1 MALLQRRSR
10 EIPGPTLL
18 DRPLDLSWIN
28 IDVLA
33 FGLLILLSTIAHLW
47 ALGTMALHHDESI
60 HAWTSWR
67 LYTGAGG
74 FVCAGGRTSDSYCY
88 DPVYHGP
95 SLYMFTALSYFLFG
109 DGDAQARLPQAIAGI
124 LMVASTWMLR
134 PYLGRWGA
142 LLAGVLL
149 AFSPSLLY
157 YTRFARHDGLMI
169 LWTLWMVIG
178 FFRYLDSGQGRFL
191 YLLAAGTAFAI
202 ATHEL
207 YYILFFIFGTFVLIR
222 LADEHLSHVWVMGI
236 LGLLLGICLAI
247 AGFDPQISPTLSIGG
262 LAFVMGT
269 VFGLGLVLVRVWE
282 RRPILTERLVFLWQQ
297 QRGVL
302 WTALAILAVIY
313 VLNYSAFFTDPRGI
327 IDGLYQGLAYWLGSQ
342 HEFARGKQPWYYY
355 LMLLPIY
362 EPLALFGATA
372 AALYLFAWGRERIL
386 ALAGLIFVGIVL
398 GASQLFGVVSY
409 VLAALPIGTALYLMF
424 TGWWRKERPPMTP
437 LEPEAVQVAPLDAN
451 TEQESAPVTS
461 ATTDLDEANGVAAA
475 PATTPV
481 EGDYRTRRLALPA
494 PLFALFLAFW
504 FIGALVLFSWAGE
517 KMPWLL
523 VHIALPGN
531 LLVAWA
537 LGRVIESIGWSELP
551 DRSPALVPLITTLM
565 LVAFGV
571 AMWRIQNGG
580 GDQQGLSTV
589 LQSLVPL
596 GALGLMIFG
605 LLTIG
610 QRVGSKPT
618 VALAALTVA
627 GLLGAYMIRA
637 TWMVVY
643 EHPDVPRDP
652 LVYVQSTPDVPRIS
666 ADIHTLAINQTRN
679 IRSAADP
686 AGGLSMPVIMDV
698 GDANGEG
705 NLSWPYQWY
714 FRDLQRLERR
724 NADFFRNATTES
736 FQVPVDASQ
745 PEGEKVLAPV
755 VMVSTGNVAEAT
767 RLVLEE
773 NYVKRY
779 DTKLNWWYPEGDISG
794 CDPRVA
800 GYKQFY
806 YSTSSLAHARTDS
819 QCSSLPIDTLPYQS
833 VFAPLL
839 WPLQAEHW
847 PDTWKFLLYR
857 QLPEPLRLDGRMMQ
871 VWVRRDLA
879 PNGGGGGG
887 QTGAASSSDAVKLV
901 AEQVFGGPQTLN
913 QPRGIAVGPQGA
925 IYVVDTGS
933 HSIKIFNPDGTLRRS
948 VGSLGS
954 GTDQFN
960 EPRGIA
966 VDREGNLYVS
976 DTWNARIVKL
986 DPEGKTLKTW
996 GTGGQDIGNGQRAG
1010 ITDGTVEGNAR
1021 QPLDFFGPRGIAVD
1035 DQGRVYLADTGNKRV
1050 VVMDSE
1056 GNFLFQ
1062 WGSKG
1067 NAPGAFNEPI
1077 GVAVDGMG
1085 RVYVADTWNSRV
1097 QVFERGPNDQIN
1109 PAPSVTWPMAGW
1121 QPNTYD
1127 DPYLSVTRDG
1137 DVYASLPG
1145 RNQVLKM
1152 DQRGVVSLRWGGRG
1166 TDTASLTLPSGLAV
1180 APDGTVFVVDRGN
1193 NRVMHFQLPTQNP
1206 GG

>member
-10 EIPGPTLL
+10 EISGPTLL
-18 DRPLDLSWIN
+18 DRPLDLSWVN

-47 ALGTMALHHDESI
+47 ALGHMALHHDESI

-109 DGDAQARLPQAIAGI
+109 DGDMQARLPQAVAGI

-178 FFRYLDSGQGRFL
+178 FFRYLDTGQGRFL

-207 YYILFFIFGTFVLIR
+207 YYILFFIFGAFVLIR
-222 LADEHLSHVWVMGI
+222 LLDEHLPHLRVMAA
-236 LGLLLGICLAI
+236 LGLLLGICFLI
-247 AGFDPQISPTLSIGG
+247 AGLDPQITPTLSIGG
-262 LAFVMGT
+262 LAFVMGS
-269 VFGLGLVLVRVWE
+269 VFALGLVLVRVWE
-282 RRPILTERLVFLWQQ
+282 QRPLLTERLVFLWQQ

-362 EPLALFGATA
+362 EPLALFGATG
-372 AALYLFAWGRERIL
+372 AALYLFAWGRARIL
-386 ALAGLIFVGIVL
+386 ALVGLVL
-398 GASQLFGVVSY
+398 LGVVLAASQLFGVVSY
-409 VLAALPIGTALYLMF
+409 VLAALPIGTALYLIT
-424 TGWWRKERPPMTP
+424 TGWWRGAPAPAAP
-437 LEPEAVQVAPLDAN
+437 LEPDAATIAPLDSDA
-451 TEQESAPVTS
+451 TTVVQPVTS
-461 ATTDLDEANGVAAA
+461 ATTDLDEIDNPTA
-475 PATTPV
+475 TPV
-481 EGDYRTRRLALPA
+481 EQPSEQDYATRRLTLPG
-494 PLFALFLAFW
+494 PLFPLFLAFW

-537 LGRVIESIGWSELP
+537 LGRVIDSIGWSTLP
-551 DRSPALVPLITTLM
+551 DRSAALVPLITTLM
-565 LVAFGV
+565 IVSFGV

-580 GDQQGLSTV
+580 ADQQGMATV

-610 QRVGSKPT
+610 QRVGAKAT
-618 VALAALTVA
+618 VALTALTIA

-643 EHPDVPRDP
+643 EQPDVPRDP

-666 ADIHTLAINQTRN
+666 EDIHTLAINQTRN
-679 IRSAADP
+679 TRSANDP

-724 NADFFRNATTES
+724 NADFFRTATPDAFT
-736 FQVPVDASQ
+736 VPVDANQ
-745 PEGEKVLAPV
+745 PDGEKVLAPV
-755 VMVSTGNVAEAT
+755 VMVSASNAGEAT
-767 RLVLEE
+767 RQALEE

-779 DTKLNWWYPEGDISG
+779 DTKLNWWFPEGDISG
-794 CDPRVA
+794 CDPRVP

-806 YSTSSLAHARTDS
+806 YSTSSLGHARTDS
-819 QCSSLPIDTLPYQS
+819 QCSSLDIDSLPYQS
-833 VFAPLL
+833 VVAPLL
-839 WPLQAEHW
+839 WPFQAEHW

-857 QLPEPLRLDGRMMQ
+857 ELPQPLRLDGRQMQ

-879 PNGGGGGG
+879 PNGGGGQVG
-887 QTGAASSSDAVKLV
+887 TASSGDAVKLV
-901 AEQVFGGPQTLN
+901 SQQVFGGPQALN

-925 IYVVDTGS
+925 LYVADTGT

-966 VDREGNLYVS
+966 VDRQGNIYVA
-976 DTWNARIVKL
+976 DTWNARVVKL
-986 DPEGKTLKTW
+986 DPEGKVLTIW

-1035 DQGRVYLADTGNKRV
+1035 EQGRVYLADTGNKRIV
-1050 VVMDSE
+1050 VTDNT

-1097 QVFERGPNDQIN
+1097 QVFERTPDDKIN
-1109 PAPSVTWPMAGW
+1109 PIPSVTWPMAGW

-1127 DPYLSVTRDG
+1127 DPYLTVSRDG

-1180 APDGTVFVVDRGN
+1180 ASDGSVVVVDRGN
-1193 NRVMHFQLPTQNP
+1193 NRVMRFQLPTQNP